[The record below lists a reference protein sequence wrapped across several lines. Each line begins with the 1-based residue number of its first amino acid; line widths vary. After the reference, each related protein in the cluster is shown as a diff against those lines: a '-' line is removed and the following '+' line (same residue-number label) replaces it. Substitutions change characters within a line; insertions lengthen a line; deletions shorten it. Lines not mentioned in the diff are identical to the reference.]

1 MPEPDYNSG
10 DPPSLIVFICGTVV
24 VVLLFLIIKS
34 CVW

>member
-1 MPEPDYNSG
+1 MPDYNYNDG
-10 DPPSLIVFICGTVV
+10 EPPSLIVLICGTIV

>member
-1 MPEPDYNSG
+1 MPEPDYNDG
-10 DPPSLIVFICGTVV
+10 EPPSLTVLICGTIV